1 MFIRAFDQLLWLQ
14 SDATPEIVAPDVLDW
29 VIDWRWLAASEEEA
43 AFLSERSL
51 IDCPAWERPKTPR
64 HA

>member
-1 MFIRAFDQLLWLQ
+1 MEVRMFIRAFDQLLWPQ

-51 IDCPAWERPKTPR
+51 ID
-64 HA
+64 